1 MASTDAGPRSFDIR
15 APLPSGVTDHVAAG
29 RTVVANISRSVIG
42 QLRELYADVVVVA
55 VTAPPEVLAA
65 RLLARGRHSDGPIAQ
80 RLQRA
85 AADVAA
91 DVVIN
96 NVGDPALAAGA
107 LVAQLRG

>member
-1 MASTDAGPRSFDIR
+1 
-15 APLPSGVTDHVAAG
+15 
-29 RTVVANISRSVIG
+29 
-42 QLRELYADVVVVA
+42 VVA

-65 RLLARGRHSDGPIAQ
+65 RLLARGRLSDGPIAQ

-91 DVVIN
+91 DVVID

-107 LVAQLRG
+107 LLAQLRG